1 MHKDNPD
8 SVSTSDKVSDSFMNE
23 PSETS
28 PHSGGRPL
36 SHDEPSG
43 TPEGKPSGSNES
55 DSDTSDSDTIES
67 LHSEEPFTPQTAM
80 IMRRMRTPLLILICV
95 YSIAVLGL
103 VLIPGIDDQGNAW
116 NMTFFHAFYL
126 VSYTATTIGFGE
138 IPYAL
143 TDAQRMWVLV
153 TIYMTVIAWFYA
165 IGSILALVQ
174 DPVYQQTRKRAR
186 FRKEAAGMNDFYLV
200 CGLGETGF
208 EIVKALSNEHYRA
221 IVIEADESKLL
232 EHNIHALA
240 EHVPVLIA
248 DAAIPK
254 NLKMAG
260 IADDHCKGVIAATA
274 SDETNLKIAISSKLL
289 HPDGMVVCRSDVQ
302 SYEDNMLSF
311 KTDHVINPYRTFA
324 TIFSMLLHSSSMY
337 MIFNWLTGAPD
348 CRLSE
353 IEEPLKLSHGR
364 WILCGYGRFGKTVH
378 KTLQKHDTR
387 TTILEA
393 NPDICEEYRENNAD
407 LEDNIIT
414 GSGVDEIALN
424 KAEISDAVGII
435 AGTDDD
441 SNNLSII
448 MTAMQMNPDI
458 FVVARQNQRHNTEL
472 FERSKADLVMQPR
485 EISARII
492 RAQLLN
498 SMLIPFLEKA
508 SEHDTEW
515 TNITITR
522 LIAVAGEC
530 KPHVWTT
537 EINQDMTPAIMR
549 ALGWGRNIKLDCL
562 LTDPA
567 AKVRRLDC
575 VALMHERDGE
585 QVLMPENDIDLK
597 AGDKILF
604 CGKHDAK
611 DAMLWIQQVMSSLN
625 YVMSYESEPE
635 SFIWR
640 KFFRKKKTGERR
652 SRPR

>member
-1 MHKDNPD
+1 MHTDKPESAKRHDDLSDDPMNT
-8 SVSTSDKVSDSFMNE
+8 TSDDLQSSTDKTESF
-23 PSETS
+23 S
-28 PHSGGRPL
+28 
-36 SHDEPSG
+36 
-43 TPEGKPSGSNES
+43 
-55 DSDTSDSDTIES
+55 
-67 LHSEEPFTPQTAM
+67 SEEPFTPQTAM
-80 IMRRMRTPLLILICV
+80 IMRRMRTPLLILISV
-95 YSIAVLGL
+95 YAIAVLGM
-103 VLIPGIDDQGNAW
+103 VLIPGIDDHGNPW

-143 TDAQRMWVLV
+143 TDAQRMWVLC

-174 DPVYQQTRKRAR
+174 DPVYQQTRKRER
-186 FRKEAAGMNDFYLV
+186 FKKEVAGMSDFYLV

-208 EIVKALSNEHYRA
+208 EIVKALSREHYRA
-221 IVIEADESKLL
+221 IVIEEDESKLL
-232 EHNIHALA
+232 EHNIHSLA

-274 SDETNLKIAISSKLL
+274 SDEINLKIAISSKLL
-289 HPDGMVVCRSDVQ
+289 HPDGMVVCRSDIQ
-302 SYEDNMLSF
+302 SYEENMLSF

-353 IEEPLKLSHGR
+353 IEDPLKLNHGR

-378 KTLQKHDTR
+378 QTLQKHQTR

-393 NPDICEEYRENNAD
+393 DPAICEQFKEDHAGQA
-407 LEDNIIT
+407 DNIIT
-414 GSGVDEIALN
+414 GSGVDETALN
-424 KAEISDAVGII
+424 NAEIEDAVGII

-485 EISARII
+485 EITARII

-498 SMLIPFLEKA
+498 ALLIPFLNKA
-508 SEHDTEW
+508 SERDTQW

-537 EINQDMTPAIMR
+537 EINQDITPAIMR
-549 ALGWGRNIKLDCL
+549 AMELGRSIKLDCL

-567 AKVRRLDC
+567 AKASKLDC
-575 VALMHERDGE
+575 VALLHERDGE
-585 QVLMPENDIDLK
+585 HQLLPDDDIELQ

-611 DAMLWIQQVMSSLN
+611 DAMQWIQQVMSSLN

-640 KFFRKKKTGERR
+640 RFFRKKKAGERR
-652 SRPR
+652 NRPR